1 MEQVQIAHAK
11 ANFSALLE
19 RVEAGEEI
27 VIARRGKAIA
37 RLIPE
42 SRSRQTAA
50 GAFSRAWA
58 LGGLKIERAP
68 KLMPDTSVVD
78 LD

>member
-1 MEQVQIAHAK
+1 MEQVQVAQAK
-11 ANFSALLE
+11 AQLSALLE

-42 SRSRQTAA
+42 PRPTQSAA
-50 GAFSRAWA
+50 EALADVWA
-58 LGGLKIERAP
+58 LGGLDMAP
-68 KLMPDTSVVD
+68 VADLAPEPLVVE